1 MRKLDK
7 TKAYDISKLDFEQLK
22 ELEAT
27 IVHYPIPA
35 HERVLALYYHNRGW
49 LLDYSDSLYSKD
61 IRVDARTLFEE
72 LNEFTHL
79 MLDIETLGTESNS
92 AILSIAAVEFDLVSG
107 ETGKTF
113 YEKVDLQSCL
123 DAGLKVNGK
132 TLTWWANQ
140 STEAL
145 KEVFSDEGRS
155 LKDVLSDLK
164 EFCKDKDYQVWGNS
178 ARFDCGIVTDA
189 FRATGISNTPPWDFR
204 KERCLRTLVSFAPE
218 VKQEH
223 TFEGVLHNALDDC
236 LNQISIANK
245 TYKKLIMSSI

>member
-1 MRKLDK
+1 MKELDK
-7 TKAYDISKLDFEQLK
+7 TKVYDISKLTTEQLR
-22 ELEAT
+22 ELEDA
-27 IVHYPIPA
+27 IIHYPIPA
-35 HERVLALYYHNRGW
+35 RERDLTLYYNNRFW
-49 LLDYSDSLYSKD
+49 LLDYSDSLCSKD
-61 IRVDARTLFEE
+61 DRIDARTLFEE
-72 LNEFTHL
+72 PKEFKHL

-107 ETGKTF
+107 KTGETF

-123 DAGLKVNGK
+123 DAGLKVNGS
-132 TLTWWANQ
+132 TLSWWANQ
-140 STEAL
+140 TPEAL

-155 LKDVLSDLK
+155 LKNVLSDLK
-164 EFCKDKDYQVWGNS
+164 EFCKDKDYHVWGNS

-189 FRATGISNTPPWDFR
+189 FRATGVSNTPPWDFR

-236 LNQISIANK
+236 LNQISIASK
-245 TYKKLIMSSI
+245 VHKQLSSI